1 MPITLDV
8 SQEQIDE
15 AGIVPGQRITLRDF
29 RDDRHLAIITVDDV
43 YRPDKYV
50 HFWVIFGSD
59 KLIMVNRAKEALE
72 VLGGDD
78 EHPAIRYLYD
88 TAGEFN
94 VGGKLDAISR
104 LSHYDYVGLRCKY
117 SLSDFPCLKN

>member
-1 MPITLDV
+1 M
-8 SQEQIDE
+8 
-15 AGIVPGQRITLRDF
+15 
-29 RDDRHLAIITVDDV
+29 
-43 YRPDKYV
+43 
-50 HFWVIFGSD
+50 IFGDIGLD
-59 KLIMVNRAKEALE
+59 KLIVVNRTKEALE

-78 EHPAIRYLYD
+78 EHPAIRYLHD

-117 SLSDFPCLKN
+117 SLSDFPCFKNRIANAVLDTPAELRLHFEKLGWSKIVAFQTR